1 MPPPQLVN
9 RAVLDRHDATSGLDE
24 DTCGSMT
31 TAAYAYVARF
41 GEGCLIVN
49 IPYRTLGG
57 AG

>member
-1 MPPPQLVN
+1 MPPPQLD
-9 RAVLDRHDATSGLDE
+9 RAVLDRDDATSGVDE
-24 DTCGSMT
+24 DPCGSMT

-41 GEGCLIVN
+41 GERCSIVD